1 MTTPINLIKNISNS
15 CIGISI
21 IIAISVSILLSIP
34 ARVTAST
41 APTSACDFEKKNRCG
56 AAGGCPEGSMCV
68 WTFDG
73 VGECTINTGSCPVL
87 TCGDAGT
94 GNKCG
99 ELGGCPEGHQCLIE
113 TCILSE
119 SRCPAFTPDD
129 SVADDPSLNIFAGPN
144 KSDFEDLNPLRIMD
158 SAYEANFASPAGI
171 INRVLL
177 FAFPLAG
184 LILFVMIVWGGF
196 EMVSGATNS
205 KSLQAGQQR
214 ITIQ

>member
-1 MTTPINLIKNISNS
+1 MKILSTLTSGIIKKYVGVFVI
-15 CIGISI
+15 
-21 IIAISVSILLSIP
+21 VSFLSIGL
-34 ARVTAST
+34 VST
-41 APTSACDFEKKNRCG
+41 PSFSFAAVEDSAPTEEEVNEVP
-56 AAGGCPEGSMCV
+56 PE
-68 WTFDG
+68 
-73 VGECTINTGSCPVL
+73 
-87 TCGDAGT
+87 
-94 GNKCG
+94 
-99 ELGGCPEGHQCLIE
+99 
-113 TCILSE
+113 
-119 SRCPAFTPDD
+119 
-129 SVADDPSLNIFAGPN
+129 SLNIFAGPN

-214 ITIQ
+214 ITAALIGFGLLFVSFWIIQIVEYIFNIAVL

>member
-1 MTTPINLIKNISNS
+1 MRADIISNMVKKYF
-15 CIGISI
+15 CIFILTAI
-21 IIAISVSILLSIP
+21 IFLTQLSIP
-34 ARVTAST
+34 ALVTA
-41 APTSACDFEKKNRCG
+41 AVE
-56 AAGGCPEGSMCV
+56 
-68 WTFDG
+68 
-73 VGECTINTGSCPVL
+73 PVS
-87 TCGDAGT
+87 CGDAGT
-94 GNKCG
+94 TGKCG
-99 ELGGCPEGHQCLIE
+99 ALGGCADGLMCMNTGCSSIGSSCSSQQSTTGDE
-113 TCILSE
+113 TQQA
-119 SRCPAFTPDD
+119 P
-129 SVADDPSLNIFAGPN
+129 PSLNIFAGPN

-214 ITIQ
+214 ITAALIGFGLLFVSFWIIQIVEYIFNIAVL